1 MKHYEYFAGVDI
13 SKATLDLSVTKKGK
27 QVLYQRIENNPKA
40 ISKFI
45 KAFQKQLDCDLNNG
59 CFLHGAYRSLWQSF
73 ISRTAT
79 FYR

>member
-45 KAFQKQLDCDLNNG
+45 KALRFNC
-59 CFLHGAYRSLWQSF
+59 
-73 ISRTAT
+73 
-79 FYR
+79 